1 MNPGGSR
8 QLGSASLSL
17 TQLGLGCAPLG
28 ELFVKVSVAEASST
42 MQSAWDAGIRYFDTA
57 PFYGLGLS
65 ERRVGDFL
73 RGQPRDQFVLSSKVG
88 RVLRPQRRGSPLRP
102 SVWTGGLP
110 FENVFDY
117 SYDGIMRSY
126 EDSLQRLGLPWVDC
140 LLIHDLDSMFHN
152 EQNLQAHITQLITS
166 GWKALEELKRNGLVQ
181 AVGAGVNELRAIP
194 RLLDAVPLDC
204 FLLALRYTL
213 LEQETLDEELP
224 KCEELGVGVIIGGAF
239 NSGIL
244 ATGSVEGAKY
254 NYKDAGP
261 GVMDRVRR
269 IEQVCQRHGVP
280 LAAAALQFPLGHP
293 SVASVI
299 PGAFQPEHVAT
310 SVDAFRHSIP
320 APFWTDLKAEG
331 LLRKDAPTPGQDGRI

>member
-1 MNPGGSR
+1 MVKSGG
-8 QLGSASLSL
+8 
-17 TQLGLGCAPLG
+17 
-28 ELFVKVSVAEASST
+28 V
-42 MQSAWDAGIRYFDTA
+42 
-57 PFYGLGLS
+57 
-65 ERRVGDFL
+65 
-73 RGQPRDQFVLSSKVG
+73 
-88 RVLRPQRRGSPLRP
+88 
-102 SVWTGGLP
+102 
-110 FENVFDY
+110 
-117 SYDGIMRSY
+117 
-126 EDSLQRLGLPWVDC
+126 
-140 LLIHDLDSMFHN
+140 
-152 EQNLQAHITQLITS
+152 
-166 GWKALEELKRNGLVQ
+166 
-181 AVGAGVNELRAIP
+181 
-194 RLLDAVPLDC
+194 
-204 FLLALRYTL
+204 